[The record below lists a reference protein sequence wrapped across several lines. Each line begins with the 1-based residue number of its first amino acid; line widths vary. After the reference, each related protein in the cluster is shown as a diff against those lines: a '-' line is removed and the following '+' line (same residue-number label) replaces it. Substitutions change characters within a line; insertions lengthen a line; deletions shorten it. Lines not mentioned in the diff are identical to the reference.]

1 MSEEIFQK
9 VQKIIAEKLGMK
21 NLDGVTPEKSFTND
35 LGIDSL
41 DREELMVEFEN
52 VFEIKFSEED
62 AEKID
67 KVSDL
72 VEYIESLLASK

>member
-21 NLDGVTPEKSFTND
+21 NLDSVTPEKSFTND